1 MKILLVEDDFI
12 VRQGIL
18 YSIDWSE
25 HNLEICG
32 EAMNGEQGYE
42 MAVSKQPDIIITDI
56 RMPVMDG
63 LQLAEKIKK
72 VYPHMEIIILSGYD
86 DFSYAKEAI
95 HIGVHEY
102 LLKPIDAE
110 EFLKCVCRLRDSIES
125 KRKMNQLHQEKEN
138 VIKENKKEIQANL
151 LNKII
156 QPTITKKEE
165 QIRNNLSTLGV
176 VFDKPIYKVLLL
188 TIEDFL
194 FLTKGRLEE
203 EKLEILQRI
212 NDIIENTFFHGVH
225 IESFINKYG
234 QFVIIMNG
242 ESISKLYLEDCCQKI
257 TNKVLEEGFQC
268 IFSCGTEKNAFSQVY
283 ISYQE
288 AVSALHQ
295 HICQKGQ
302 NIIYFNG
309 NIIEDNWMFEEVK
322 QEEQLIL
329 EYMQSYDEEGMVQCM
344 DRIFQKAVI
353 EKQTFKSIQATCTKL
368 IALLIAQL
376 EEMLVLK
383 EEVLFLFI
391 EIERKIQQT
400 FSAKYLETSMKEFV
414 HELSDVLK
422 NTKNDKYNSFVSEA
436 MDYVENNYKSK
447 VSVKDIATKLSI
459 TPNYFSQIFKAQ
471 KGMNF
476 TDFLNEF
483 RVKKAKQLLKYNDLK
498 VYEIS
503 ELVGYQN
510 YKYFNKIFKKYTGM
524 SPKEYQTLSVKR

>member
-188 TIEDFL
+188 TIEDF
-194 FLTKGRLEE
+194 
-203 EKLEILQRI
+203 
-212 NDIIENTFFHGVH
+212 FF
-225 IESFINKYG
+225 
-234 QFVIIMNG
+234 
-242 ESISKLYLEDCCQKI
+242 
-257 TNKVLEEGFQC
+257 
-268 IFSCGTEKNAFSQVY
+268 
-283 ISYQE
+283 
-288 AVSALHQ
+288 
-295 HICQKGQ
+295 
-302 NIIYFNG
+302 
-309 NIIEDNWMFEEVK
+309 
-322 QEEQLIL
+322 
-329 EYMQSYDEEGMVQCM
+329 
-344 DRIFQKAVI
+344 
-353 EKQTFKSIQATCTKL
+353 
-368 IALLIAQL
+368 
-376 EEMLVLK
+376 
-383 EEVLFLFI
+383 
-391 EIERKIQQT
+391 
-400 FSAKYLETSMKEFV
+400 
-414 HELSDVLK
+414 
-422 NTKNDKYNSFVSEA
+422 
-436 MDYVENNYKSK
+436 
-447 VSVKDIATKLSI
+447 
-459 TPNYFSQIFKAQ
+459 
-471 KGMNF
+471 
-476 TDFLNEF
+476 
-483 RVKKAKQLLKYNDLK
+483 
-498 VYEIS
+498 
-503 ELVGYQN
+503 
-510 YKYFNKIFKKYTGM
+510 
-524 SPKEYQTLSVKR
+524 

>member
-1 MKILLVEDDFI
+1 M
-12 VRQGIL
+12 
-18 YSIDWSE
+18 
-25 HNLEICG
+25 
-32 EAMNGEQGYE
+32 
-42 MAVSKQPDIIITDI
+42 
-56 RMPVMDG
+56 
-63 LQLAEKIKK
+63 
-72 VYPHMEIIILSGYD
+72 
-86 DFSYAKEAI
+86 
-95 HIGVHEY
+95 
-102 LLKPIDAE
+102 
-110 EFLKCVCRLRDSIES
+110 
-125 KRKMNQLHQEKEN
+125 
-138 VIKENKKEIQANL
+138 IKENKKEIQANL

-212 NDIIENTFFHGVH
+212 NDIIENAFFHGVH

-242 ESISKLYLEDCCQKI
+242 ESISKLYLEDCCPKI

-329 EYMQSYDEEGMVQCM
+329 EYMQSYDEEGMIQCM

-376 EEMLVLK
+376 EEMLALK
-383 EEVLFLFI
+383 EEVPLNIQSSIERMKFEGDYTTLATITLPYTMTGTSEFSSI
-391 EIERKIQQT
+391 HSNPPGVSTDDPAAIIKKVGKGKILWTSAPIEDSKPYMSKKVVGKMVELLRGEKEIEVNAPACI
-400 FSAKYLETSMKEFV
+400 E
-414 HELSDVLK
+414 VLK
-422 NTKNDKYNSFVSEA
+422 WTK
-436 MDYVENNYKSK
+436 ENKIYLG
-447 VSVKDIATKLSI
+447 V
-459 TPNYFSQIFKAQ
+459 
-471 KGMNF
+471 
-476 TDFLNEF
+476 LNEQEKSPF
-483 RVKKAKQLLKYNDLK
+483 IPVSNVKIKLNENIKKA
-498 VYEIS
+498 VCVSTGEEIS
-503 ELVGYQN
+503 VEYEDGKTVLTIPEIQVFSLVEP
-510 YKYFNKIFKKYTGM
+510 IC
-524 SPKEYQTLSVKR
+524 

>member
-18 YSIDWSE
+18 YSIDWKS
-25 HNLEICG
+25 HHLEICG
-32 EAMNGEQGYE
+32 EAMNGEQGYD
-42 MAVSKQPDIIITDI
+42 MAINMQPDIIITDI

-72 VYPHMEIIILSGYD
+72 VHPEMEIIILSGYD

-110 EFLKCVCRLRDSIES
+110 EFLKCVCKLRDSIEE
-125 KRKMNQLHQEKEN
+125 KRKMNQIHQEKED
-138 VIKENKKEIQANL
+138 VIKENKKDIQANL

-156 QPTITKKEE
+156 QPTISEKEKH
-165 QIRNNLSTLGV
+165 IRNNLSTLGI
-176 VFDKPIYKVLLL
+176 VFDKPVYKVLLL

-194 FLTKGRLEE
+194 FFTKGQLEE

-212 NDIIENTFFHGVH
+212 NDIIEDTFFNGVH

-234 QFVIIMNG
+234 QFVILMNA
-242 ESISKLYLEDCCQKI
+242 EKISKLYIEDCCLTI
-257 TNKVLEEGFQC
+257 TNRVLEEGFQC
-268 IFSCGTEKNAFSQVY
+268 IFSCGTEKTALSEVY

-288 AVSALHQ
+288 SVSALHQ

-309 NIIEDNWMFEEVK
+309 NTIQDNWMFGDIKE
-322 QEEQLIL
+322 EEQLIL
-329 EYMQSYDEEGMVQCM
+329 ECMQTYDTEGMIHCM
-344 DRIFQKAVI
+344 ERIFQKAI
-353 EKQTFKSIQATCTKL
+353 TEQQTFKSVQATCTKL

-383 EEVLFLFI
+383 EEVLSLFV
-391 EIERKIQQT
+391 ESEQKIQQT
-400 FSAKYLETSMKEFV
+400 FSIKYLEFSMKNFIL
-414 HELSDVLK
+414 ELSDVLK
-422 NTKNDKYNSFVSEA
+422 NNKNDKYNRFVSDA
-436 MDYVENNYKSK
+436 MDYVENHYKNK
-447 VSVKDIATKLSI
+447 ISVKDIATKLLI

-471 KGMNF
+471 MGMNF
-476 TDFLNEF
+476 TDFLNEY
-483 RVKKAKQLLKYNDLK
+483 RVKKAKQLLKNNNLK
-498 VYEIS
+498 VYEVS

-510 YKYFNKIFKKYTGM
+510 YKYFNKIFKKYTGT